1 MTRDDLRIFC
11 TALGFTAVVMSDAS
25 SEKQALRATNAAR
38 LIESFCLVA
47 EPDALGAGLDRLD
60 AEGDPDAIDR
70 VIDRYKAELLGEDSA
85 FLPSDR
91 AGLLKMYDRLLMRK
105 TRDEQRDFY
114 TTAHNATIAN
124 QILQLVE
131 KEIEQ
136 EQPHV

>member
-11 TALGFTAVVMSDAS
+11 TALGFTAVVMSDAP
-25 SEKQALRATNAAR
+25 SEKQALRATNVAR
-38 LIESFCLVA
+38 LIESFCLVT
-47 EPDALGAGLDRLD
+47 EPNSLNAGLESLD
-60 AEGDPDAIDR
+60 AEGDPHTIDR
-70 VIDRYKAELLGEDSA
+70 IIDRYKAELLDEESA

-91 AGLLKMYDRLLMRK
+91 TGLLKMYDRLLTRK
-105 TRDEQRDFY
+105 TRHEQRDFY

-131 KEIEQ
+131 KEIGR